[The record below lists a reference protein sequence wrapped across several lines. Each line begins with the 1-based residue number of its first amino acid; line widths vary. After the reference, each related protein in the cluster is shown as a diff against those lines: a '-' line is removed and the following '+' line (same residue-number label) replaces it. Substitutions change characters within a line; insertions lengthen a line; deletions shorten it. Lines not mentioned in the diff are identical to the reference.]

1 MSGNWGLI
9 AGVAGLIVSVITIVS
24 VIIAIG
30 QNKGKT
36 DAQITTM
43 DKQITDLQTEMKEH
57 KKEAAKTEATL
68 RSEFKEE
75 ASKLRTELAVTNST
89 MQDFGNR
96 FSDFSG
102 EMRATMNFIKDDLR
116 DIKEKVNAKEK

>member
-1 MSGNWGLI
+1 MNGNWGFISGILAFI
-9 AGVAGLIVSVITIVS
+9 TSVITIVS

-30 QNKGKT
+30 QYKGKT
-36 DAQITTM
+36 DQKINNM
-43 DKQITDLQTEMKEH
+43 DEDIGDLQTEMKEH
-57 KKEAAKTEATL
+57 KKEAAQTEATL

-102 EMRATMNFIKDDLR
+102 EMRATMNYIKDDLK

>member
-1 MSGNWGLI
+1 MNGNWGFI
-9 AGVAGLIVSVITIVS
+9 AGVIGLFVSVITIVS

-30 QNKGKT
+30 QYKGKT
-36 DAQITTM
+36 DQKIKNM
-43 DKQITDLQTEMKEH
+43 DEDISDLQSEMKEH
-57 KKEAAKTEATL
+57 KKEAAQTEATL

-75 ASKLRTELAVTNST
+75 ASKLRTDLAVTNAA

-102 EMRATMNFIKDDLR
+102 EMRATMNYIKDDLK